1 MKIAIVTDSTA
12 NVPDALKEKH
22 NIFTIPLSV
31 VFGDESL
38 REEIDITTPEF
49 YERLEGIDE
58 LPTTSQP
65 AIGHFV
71 ELFESLAKDYDEVI
85 SIHISGNFSG
95 TVDAAA
101 SASTMVDSV
110 KVYPFDTHF
119 SSMPQGLFALTAAE
133 MVEDGKTSAQ
143 ILEKL
148 ADMKRT
154 VRAYFIVD
162 ELTNLH
168 KGGRLTG
175 AQALI
180 GSLLNVKPVLHIVDG
195 VIVPFEKI
203 RTRKKAINRIL
214 SMVEEAAAKGDVRKV
229 VFMHGNNEPSALEL
243 EAKFAEKYPE
253 IETIISCFGPVLAT
267 HLGANSLGVSWYT
280 E

>member
-1 MKIAIVTDSTA
+1 MKIAVLTDSTA
-12 NVPDALKEKH
+12 NLPEELIKRH
-22 NIFTIPLSV
+22 NIYTIPLSV
-31 VFGDESL
+31 VFGEESF
-38 REEIDITTPEF
+38 REEIDITTPDF
-49 YERLEGIDE
+49 YDRLKNVEE

-71 ELFESLAKDYDEVI
+71 ELFETLAKDYDEI
-85 SIHISGNFSG
+85 LSIHISGNFSG
-95 TVDAAA
+95 TVDAAT
-101 SASTMVDSV
+101 SASTMVENV
-110 KVYPFDTHF
+110 KVYPFDTQM
-119 SSMPQGLFALTAAE
+119 SAMPQGLFALTAAE
-133 MVEDGKTSAQ
+133 MVEEGKTSEQ

-154 VRAYFIVD
+154 VRAYFVVD

-180 GSLLNVKPVLHIVDG
+180 GSLLNVKPVLHVIDG
-195 VIVPFEKI
+195 VITPFEKI

-214 SMVEEAAAKGDVRKV
+214 GMVEDAAEKGNVRRV
-229 VFMHGNNEPSALEL
+229 VFIHGNNEPSALEL
-243 EAKFAEKYPE
+243 ETKFKEKYPE
-253 IETIISCFGPVLAT
+253 IESIISCFGPVIAT

>member
-1 MKIAIVTDSTA
+1 MKIAVLTDSTA
-12 NVPDALKEKH
+12 NLPEALVKKH
-22 NIFTIPLSV
+22 NIYTIPLSV

-49 YERLEGIDE
+49 YDRLADVEE

-71 ELFESLAKDYDEVI
+71 EMFERLAKEYDEVI
-85 SIHISGNFSG
+85 SIHISGNLSG
-95 TVDAAA
+95 TIDAAR
-101 SASTMVDSV
+101 SASKMVEGI
-110 KVYPFDTHF
+110 KVHAFDTQL
-119 SSMPQGLFALTAAE
+119 SGMPQGLFALTAVE
-133 MVEDGKTSAQ
+133 MIEAGKSSEQ
-143 ILEKL
+143 VLEKL
-148 ADMKRT
+148 TDMKRT
-154 VRAYFIVD
+154 VRAYFMVD

-195 VIVPFEKI
+195 FIVPYEKI
-203 RTRKKAINRIL
+203 RTRKKAVKRIFG
-214 SMVEEAAAKGDVRKV
+214 MVEEAAAKGNVSKV
-229 VFMHGNNEPSALEL
+229 VFMHGNNEASALEQ
-243 EAKFAEKYPE
+243 EAIFVKKYPE

-280 E
+280 